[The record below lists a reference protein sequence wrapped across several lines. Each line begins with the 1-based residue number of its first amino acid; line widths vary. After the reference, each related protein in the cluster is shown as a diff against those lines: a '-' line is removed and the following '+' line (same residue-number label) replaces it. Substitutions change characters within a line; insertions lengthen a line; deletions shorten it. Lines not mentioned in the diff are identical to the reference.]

1 MIVLV
6 ANVLASLMRWN
17 RRHLPSHRLVAA
29 VRTRRG
35 LRWGLPLVCLGIAYL
50 YLGAVASVMVEHG
63 TSHGLYLLTL
73 ACWVGGGRLIANGLV
88 ATERLIVARC
98 RERLAVLVATRQEN
112 RTRQAEGYAPVSRDE
127 ARAALADYRSQIAV
141 LRS

>member
-6 ANVLASLMRWN
+6 ANALASLMRWN

-35 LRWGLPLVCLGIAYL
+35 LRWGLPLVGLGIAYL

-63 TSHGLYLLTL
+63 ASHGLYLLTL
-73 ACWVGGGRLIANGLV
+73 ACWAGGGRLIADGLV
-88 ATERLIVARC
+88 ATGRLIVVRS
-98 RERLAVLVATRQEN
+98 RERLAVLVATHREN
-112 RTRQAEGYAPVSRDE
+112 QARRAVGCAPVSRDE
-127 ARAALADYRSQIAV
+127 ARAALAEYRSQIAT